1 LHIGIIVI
9 SKKTAL
15 KSAILAATLAPA
27 MTMASGYK
35 INEQSASGVGNA
47 YAGQAA
53 MVEDASVVFYN
64 PAGMVFLER
73 PEFTGGFTYVSGDGK
88 FSSGEGTNAAG
99 QPIAAGDGT
108 YSDGGDFLGSA
119 FIPFMYYARPV
130 SDKMAIGLGV
140 FTPFGTNT
148 DYDADFV
155 GGGFADQTQLK
166 SIDIQ
171 PSFAYKFSDELS
183 VGFGIDIVYMKGLLS
198 KQVDSI
204 PYSAAADAGYDQAYA
219 GGFAAAKAGG
229 ADDAAA
235 AVAAAQ
241 FAENTVGFAAD
252 SPVLDPNNAGFEN
265 HYEVSGDDWG
275 TGWNFGLMWKP
286 TDSTTLG
293 FAYRSEIEFNL
304 EGDSEFADPFV
315 AYDSDEDTLVQYGEI
330 RKQASKVPLTTPQ
343 SATFSIAHQL
353 TNNLMLQGGA
363 TWTGW
368 SSFKHFDVIATENT
382 SGFTA
387 LKDSN
392 GNTVIVDGEPVI
404 VPADGVVDISD
415 ISEKNGLG
423 NGYIG
428 HIVEEWNDVWAA
440 ALGASYQA
448 TPQVLLRAGYA
459 YDQSPVTYKYR
470 TARVP
475 SSDRQWLTAGVQYKI
490 DQDWTV
496 DMGAAYLFMKEME
509 LEEVNKGLDDEP
521 IESSLSSVEGKYKI
535 NAFGLSFQVSYKM

>member
-1 LHIGIIVI
+1 MQPSSFLHIGIIVI
-9 SKKTAL
+9 SKKTVL
-15 KSAILAATLAPA
+15 KSAILAATLAPT

-88 FSSGEGTNAAG
+88 FSSGEGTNVAG
-99 QPIAAGDGT
+99 DPIAAGDGT

-130 SDKMAIGLGV
+130 NDKMAIGLGI

-183 VGFGIDIVYMKGLLS
+183 VGFGVDIVYMKGLLS
-198 KQVDSI
+198 KSVDSV
-204 PYSAAADAGYDQAYA
+204 PYNATAKAGYDQAYA
-219 GGFAAAKAGG
+219 QAIAGG
-229 ADDAAA
+229 QDEATATQTALQA
-235 AVAAAQ
+235 IGGVALSS
-241 FAENTVGFAAD
+241 ESGILN
-252 SPVLDPNNAGFEN
+252 PGFEN

-275 TGWNFGLMWKP
+275 TGWNLGLMWKP
-286 TDSTTLG
+286 TDATTLG

-304 EGDSEFADPFV
+304 EGDSEFANDFTLYSTTAGREIPAGV
-315 AYDSDEDTLVQYGEI
+315 LAGGSDATI

-343 SATFSIAHQL
+343 SATFSIAQQVTDNL
-353 TNNLMLQGGA
+353 TLQGGA

-382 SGFTA
+382 APLAYVDPG
-387 LKDSN
+387 N
-392 GNTVIVDGEPVI
+392 GTL
-404 VPADGVVDISD
+404 VPTPSDGVVDISD
-415 ISEKNGLG
+415 ISELNGLSD
-423 NGYIG
+423 GYIG

-448 TPQVLLRAGYA
+448 TSQVLLRAGYA

-475 SSDRQWLTAGVQYKI
+475 SSDRQWVTAGIQYKI

-496 DMGAAYLFMKEME
+496 DAGAAYLFMKEME

-521 IESSLSSVEGKYKI
+521 IPTSLPSVEGKYKI

>member
-1 LHIGIIVI
+1 MI

-15 KSAILAATLAPA
+15 KSAILAATLAPVVA
-27 MTMASGYK
+27 QASGYK

-64 PAGMVFLER
+64 PAGMVHLDR
-73 PEFTGGFTYVSGDGK
+73 AQFTAGFSYLSGDGK
-88 FSSGEGTNAAG
+88 FSAGEGTNAGG

-119 FIPFMYYARPV
+119 FIPYMYYARPV
-130 SDKMAIGLGV
+130 NEKMAIGLGI

-148 DYDADFV
+148 DYDSDFV

-171 PSFAYKFSDELS
+171 PTFAYKINDELS
-183 VGFGIDIVYMKGLLS
+183 VGFGVDIVYMKGLLS
-198 KQVDSI
+198 KSVDSV
-204 PYSAAADAGYDQAYA
+204 PYSATLDQNVQGLMQTNPGLDRATA
-219 GGFAAAKAGG
+219 QGL
-229 ADDAAA
+229 
-235 AVAAAQ
+235 VAAQAGVSATSPL
-241 FAENTVGFAAD
+241 FD
-252 SPVLDPNNAGFEN
+252 STYAGFEN

-275 TGWNFGLMWKP
+275 TGWNVGVMWKP
-286 TDSTTLG
+286 TDATTLG
-293 FAYRSEIEFNL
+293 FAYRSEIEVVL
-304 EGDSEFADPFV
+304 EGDSEFANDFYLYSSQADAVVPAGALSGNTSATV
-315 AYDSDEDTLVQYGEI
+315 

-368 SSFKHFDVIATENT
+368 SSFKYFDVIATENT
-382 SGFTA
+382 SGA
-387 LKDSN
+387 
-392 GNTVIVDGEPVI
+392 
-404 VPADGVVDISD
+404 ADGFTDISD
-415 ISEKNGLG
+415 ISAANGLDDANG
-423 NGYIG
+423 LNHGYIG
-428 HIVEEWNDVWAA
+428 HIVEEWKDVWAA
-440 ALGASYQA
+440 AVGGSYQA
-448 TPQVLLRAGYA
+448 TPQLLVRAGYA

-475 SSDRQWLTAGVQYKI
+475 SSDRQWLTAGVQYRI
-490 DQDWTV
+490 DQDWSV

-509 LEEVNKGLDDEP
+509 LEEVNKDLEDNGFGAA
-521 IESSLSSVEGKYKI
+521 SVEGKYKI
-535 NAFGLSFQVSYKM
+535 NAFGLSFQVTYKM

>member
-1 LHIGIIVI
+1 
-9 SKKTAL
+9 
-15 KSAILAATLAPA
+15 

-88 FSSGEGTNAAG
+88 FSSGEGTNVAG
-99 QPIAAGDGT
+99 QPISAGDGT

-204 PYSAAADAGYDQAYA
+204 PYSAALDQQVQQLMQHPDYA
-219 GGFAAAKAGG
+219 GITREQAQV
-229 ADDAAA
+229 
-235 AVAAAQ
+235 AVANQLAA
-241 FAENTVGFAAD
+241 
-252 SPVLDPNNAGFEN
+252 LDPNSTVTGTSALFDSNNAGFEN

-304 EGDSEFADPFV
+304 EGDSEFANDFYMYDKDNDVVIPAGYVSGNFTDPTV
-315 AYDSDEDTLVQYGEI
+315 

-343 SATFSIAHQL
+343 SATFSVAHQL

-382 SGFTA
+382 SG
-387 LKDSN
+387 L
-392 GNTVIVDGEPVI
+392 GDGYT
-404 VPADGVVDISD
+404 DISD
-415 ISEKNGLG
+415 ISELNGLED
-423 NGYIG
+423 GYIG
-428 HIVEEWNDVWAA
+428 HIVEEWDDVWAA

>member
-1 LHIGIIVI
+1 
-9 SKKTAL
+9 
-15 KSAILAATLAPA
+15 

-171 PSFAYKFSDELS
+171 PTFAYKFSDELS
-183 VGFGIDIVYMKGLLS
+183 VGFGIDIVYIKGLLS
-198 KQVDSI
+198 KYVDSV
-204 PYSAAADAGYDQAYA
+204 PYSAQLDQQVQGYMALTGSDR
-219 GGFAAAKAGG
+219 
-229 ADDAAA
+229 
-235 AVAAAQ
+235 AAAQ
-241 FAENTVGFAAD
+241 AYVAEQARDAGQNITDNSPLFD
-252 SPVLDPNNAGFEN
+252 STYAGYEN

-304 EGDSEFADPFV
+304 EGDSEFEKDFYMYNSSADMVIP
-315 AYDSDEDTLVQYGEI
+315 AGALANTTDAAI

-343 SATFSIAHQL
+343 SATFSVAHQL

-382 SGFTA
+382 A
-387 LKDSN
+387 PLAY
-392 GNTVIVDGEPVI
+392 VDRGDGVI
-404 VPADGVVDISD
+404 VPTPSDGVVDISD
-415 ISEKNGLG
+415 ISELNGLSD
-423 NGYIG
+423 GYIG

>member
-1 LHIGIIVI
+1 MQLCSHLHKGIIVI

-88 FSSGEGTNAAG
+88 FSSGTGTDAAG
-99 QPIAAGDGT
+99 NDIAAGDGT

-130 SDKMAIGLGV
+130 NDKMAIGLGI

-171 PSFAYKFSDELS
+171 PTFAYKFSDELS

-198 KQVDSI
+198 KYVDSI
-204 PYSAAADAGYDQAYA
+204 SYSAEAIQGVEGRMAAFGETREEAQ
-219 GGFAAAKAGG
+219 
-229 ADDAAA
+229 A
-235 AVAAAQ
+235 AVAQALGK
-241 FAENTVGFAAD
+241 NAD
-252 SPVLDPNNAGFEN
+252 SAIFNTDYAGFEN

-304 EGDSEFADPFV
+304 EGDSEFENDFYMYSAAADINGVEGANGIIP
-315 AYDSDEDTLVQYGEI
+315 AGAASGGTDATI

-343 SATFSIAHQL
+343 SATFSVAHQL

-382 SGFTA
+382 SG
-387 LKDSN
+387 L
-392 GNTVIVDGEPVI
+392 GDGHT
-404 VPADGVVDISD
+404 DISD
-415 ISEKNGLG
+415 ISELNGLED
-423 NGYIG
+423 GYIG

-475 SSDRQWLTAGVQYKI
+475 SSDRQWLTAGIQYKI

-521 IESSLSSVEGKYKI
+521 IATNPTSVEGKYKI
-535 NAFGLSFQVSYKM
+535 NAFGLAFQVSYKM

>member
-1 LHIGIIVI
+1 MQPSSHLHIGIIVI
-9 SKKTAL
+9 SKKTVL
-15 KSAILAATLAPA
+15 NSAILAATLAPVVA
-27 MTMASGYK
+27 QASGYK

-64 PAGMVFLER
+64 PAGMVHLDR
-73 PEFTGGFTYVSGDGK
+73 PQLTAGFSYLSGDGK
-88 FSSGEGTNAAG
+88 FSGGQGTDAAG
-99 QPIAAGDGT
+99 NPIAAGDGT

-130 SDKMAIGLGV
+130 NEKMAIGLGI

-171 PSFAYKFSDELS
+171 PTFAYKINDELS
-183 VGFGIDIVYMKGLLS
+183 VGFGVDIVYMKGLLS
-198 KQVDSI
+198 KQVDTIS
-204 PYSAAADAGYDQAYA
+204 YSAGAIALVDQRMAATGESRADAQ
-219 GGFAAAKAGG
+219 
-229 ADDAAA
+229 A
-235 AVAAAQ
+235 AVAGALGKNANSAI
-241 FAENTVGFAAD
+241 FNTD
-252 SPVLDPNNAGFEN
+252 YAGFEN

-286 TDSTTLG
+286 TAATTVG
-293 FAYRSEIEFNL
+293 FAYRSEIEVNL
-304 EGDSEFADPFV
+304 EGDSEFANDFYIYNSAADVNGVEGATGAVPAGALSGNTDATV
-315 AYDSDEDTLVQYGEI
+315 

-343 SATFSIAHQL
+343 SATFSVAHQTTPKL
-353 TNNLMLQGGA
+353 LLQAGA

-368 SSFKHFDVIATENT
+368 SSFEYFDVIATENT
-382 SGFTA
+382 AGAS
-387 LKDSN
+387 
-392 GNTVIVDGEPVI
+392 DG
-404 VPADGVVDISD
+404 ATDISD
-415 ISEKNGLG
+415 ISGANGLVDANG
-423 NGYIG
+423 QNNGYIG
-428 HIVEEWNDVWAA
+428 HIVEEWKDVWAA
-440 ALGASYQA
+440 AVGGSYQA
-448 TPQVLLRAGYA
+448 TPQLLLRAGYA

-475 SSDRQWLTAGVQYKI
+475 ASDRQWLTAGVQYQI

-509 LEEVNKGLDDEP
+509 LEEVNKNLEDDGFGEA
-521 IESSLSSVEGKYKI
+521 SVEGKYKI

>member
-1 LHIGIIVI
+1 MI

-88 FSSGEGTNAAG
+88 FSSGEGTNAGG

-130 SDKMAIGLGV
+130 SDKMAIGLGI

-171 PSFAYKFSDELS
+171 PTFAYKFSDELS

-198 KQVDSI
+198 KQVDSV
-204 PYSAAADAGYDQAYA
+204 PYSAALD
-219 GGFAAAKAGG
+219 KATGN
-229 ADDAAA
+229 
-235 AVAAAQ
+235 Q
-241 FAENTVGFAAD
+241 D
-252 SPVLDPNNAGFEN
+252 SLVLTNNEYQGFEG

-304 EGDSEFADPFV
+304 EGDSEFDNGDFYLYNDGGTTSEDATSPLDV
-315 AYDSDEDTLVQYGEI
+315 SWALDDSVTPMKI

-343 SATFSIAHQL
+343 SATFSVAHQV

-382 SGFTA
+382 SG
-387 LKDSN
+387 L
-392 GNTVIVDGEPVI
+392 
-404 VPADGVVDISD
+404 ADGYLDISD
-415 ISEKNGLG
+415 ISEANGLSD
-423 NGYIG
+423 GYVG

-509 LEEVNKGLDDEP
+509 LEEVNKDLDDEP
-521 IESSLSSVEGKYKI
+521 IEENLASVEGKYKI
-535 NAFGLSFQVSYKM
+535 NAFGLAFQVSYKM